1 MNSHP
6 RPFRSVDPATGKVL
20 RDWAITPPAAV
31 SHVLEQADRASR
43 RWAGVRISE
52 RALPLRDAA
61 SLLRSEADPIARIM
75 AEEMGKPLPQG
86 RAEANKSALA
96 CDYFAENAERFL
108 AAQPSEESPAGWR
121 ESVVFRP
128 VGPVLAIMP
137 WNFPYWQVFRCAA
150 PALMAGNAVVLKH
163 AETVQGCAEA
173 LRDLLLR
180 AGLPEG
186 LFSVLR
192 VGVGDIPA
200 LIEHPSIRV
209 ASFTGS
215 TRAGKIVAAAAG
227 AALKRTVLEL
237 GGSDA
242 YVVLSDADVDRAA
255 EACVAGR
262 LLNTG
267 QSCIAAKRFV
277 VSQAVLSSFTERVV
291 ESFRNKRWGSP
302 LADESVDL
310 GPLARRDLRDSLH
323 AQVRSSVDSG
333 AKLLLGGA
341 VPDDPGFFYPPT
353 VLGDVHR
360 GAAAYHEET
369 FGPVAANLPAKNDE
383 EAIAI
388 ANDTSYGLGAA
399 VFTRDPERGV
409 AIARERLEAGS
420 CFVNDFVRS
429 DPRLPFGGVKESGW
443 GRELSVFGIREF
455 VYPKTVAVAP

>member
-1 MNSHP
+1 MLQTINPTTGEPLETYEEHGRDEIDRRLAKAAAAYP
-6 RPFRSVDPATGKVL
+6 AWRERSFDERAAVL
-20 RDWAITPPAAV
+20 RAAA
-31 SHVLEQADRASR
+31 QALTDRSAALSR
-43 RWAGVRISE
+43 
-52 RALPLRDAA
+52 LMTL
-61 SLLRSEADPIARIM
+61 
-75 AEEMGKPLPQG
+75 EMGKPIEASA
-86 RAEANKSALA
+86 AEVDKCAWVCRYYADHAADYLA
-96 CDYFAENAERFL
+96 RRDVATDATRSYVRFDPL
-108 AAQPSEESPAGWR
+108 
-121 ESVVFRP
+121 
-128 VGPVLAIMP
+128 GPVLAIMP

-369 FGPVAANLPAKNDE
+369 FGPVAAILPAKNDE

-399 VFTRDPERGV
+399 VFTRDPERGE